1 MFSSFFFH
9 LTVQIFCEE
18 QRSQLKAENPKA
30 GAAELSKLLSQAWR
44 ELSVDDKTPYLEQ
57 SKEMKAAAAAA
68 AASTAAS
75 LGEDEDGEEA
85 EPSKRKRPAAPRSA
99 AGKKRAKRSAAED
112 DDGDVAVNDADQQ
125 EDDDDID
132 REVRNFTI
140 RYTSYSWNFP
150 FILNFVDVTSQMLF
164 LSISATL
171 IFGLLFQ
178 LVSHYFLSS
187 PPSLC
192 NTECRL
198 GSSPS

>member
-9 LTVQIFCEE
+9 PTVQIFCEE

-44 ELSVDDKTPYLEQ
+44 ELSVVDKTPYLEQ
-57 SKEMKAAAAAA
+57 SKEMKAAAAAAA

-132 REVRNFTI
+132 REVRNLTNTI
-140 RYTSYSWNFP
+140 Y
-150 FILNFVDVTSQMLF
+150 IIF
-164 LSISATL
+164 LE
-171 IFGLLFQ
+171 
-178 LVSHYFLSS
+178 LSLH
-187 PPSLC
+187 PQFRGC
-192 NTECRL
+192 Y
-198 GSSPS
+198 